1 MNFPDALFPPV
12 WALGAFL
19 GFLPVLLWSVITAPW
34 ARLADS
40 RQSNVWLGTIVLLA
54 LTWSMRAGVQP
65 GLGLH
70 LLGVTMFTLMFGRQ
84 LAIVGLALVL
94 AATTLNTS
102 LGGVSGWQAYALNA
116 LVLVVV
122 PVVMSDSLRLLM
134 ERYLPA
140 NFFIYIFFG
149 AFFGAAASL
158 LATGLATASML
169 WLAGIYSAAF
179 LWQEYLPY
187 TLLLAFAEAWLNGG
201 MVTLMAVYMPHW
213 LGSFD
218 DRRYLLHN

>member
-1 MNFPDALFPPV
+1 
-12 WALGAFL
+12 
-19 GFLPVLLWSVITAPW
+19 
-34 ARLADS
+34 
-40 RQSNVWLGTIVLLA
+40 
-54 LTWSMRAGVQP
+54 
-65 GLGLH
+65 
-70 LLGVTMFTLMFGRQ
+70 
-84 LAIVGLALVL
+84 
-94 AATTLNTS
+94 
-102 LGGVSGWQAYALNA
+102 
-116 LVLVVV
+116 
-122 PVVMSDSLRLLM
+122 MSDSLRLLM

-149 AFFGAAASL
+149 AFFGAAVSL

-201 MVTLMAVYMPHW
+201 MVTLMTVYMPHW